1 MIYYGILIA
10 LLSTLFGQFFRLELA
25 GGAILFL
32 DIFLPALFFAWCA
45 KLIFQKKNIWTEC
58 KKFPVFFEGLLVL
71 VLFLVSLF
79 IAGIH
84 LTTIEFATSGFY
96 LFRYAFLFLFSIIV
110 YNEYSEY
117 TETKEISN
125 TKKIFFIKYIT
136 FIAVGLSIL
145 GFLQLYLYPDFR
157 EMAEKGWDPHIGR
170 LLSTWFDPN
179 FLGSFFA
186 FILTLL
192 AGIFGVYT
200 QKHPILSFNFVQ
212 NKKNFARFY
221 NKKITTIFIAIT
233 LLLLISL
240 LLTYSRSALLAFVLP
255 TFVLGIIYFRGLLLT
270 LSFAIIL
277 LLPFSPRATERIT
290 DGINSAISITET
302 NSMFV
307 PDPTARLRVE
317 NMQQGLQLASENF
330 WTGIGFNTI
339 RLHKTQNIHSSG
351 GFDSSLLTTLVT
363 SGIFGLIAFLFFY
376 FRLAIK
382 LLWKSRKY
390 KNSTHSSESNTI
402 LYGTT
407 VGFLASFIGFFAQ
420 SFFINSLYYS
430 LFIIFIFGLSGVL
443 LSENKNK

>member
-32 DIFLPALFFAWCA
+32 DLFLPALFFSWCA
-45 KLIFQKKNIWTEC
+45 KLIFQKRNIWTEL
-58 KKFPVFFEGLLVL
+58 KKFPVFFEGLLV
-71 VLFLVSLF
+71 VAIFLVSLF
-79 IAGIH
+79 IAGINM
-84 LTTIEFATSGFY
+84 TTIEFATSGFY
-96 LFRYAFLFLFSIIV
+96 LFRYTFLFLFSVVV
-110 YNEYSEY
+110 YNEYSEFL
-117 TETKEISN
+117 ETKEHIN
-125 TKKIFFIKYIT
+125 KIKIFFLQYIT
-136 FIAVGLSIL
+136 FIAVGLAIL

-157 EMAEKGWDPHIGR
+157 AMAEKGWDPHIGR

-179 FLGSFFA
+179 FLGSFFS

-200 QKHPILSFNFVQ
+200 KKYPILSFNFSQ
-212 NKKNFARFY
+212 NKKNFTQFY
-221 NKKITTIFIAIT
+221 NKKITGIFIFIT
-233 LLLLISL
+233 LLLLIAL
-240 LLTYSRSALLAFVLP
+240 LLTYSRSALLAFILP
-255 TFVLGIIYFRGLLLT
+255 TFILGIIYFRGLLLS

-290 DGINSAISITET
+290 DGIHSAVSITET

-317 NMQQGLQLASENF
+317 NMQQGLQLAHQNF

-339 RLHKTQNIHSSG
+339 RLHKTKNIHSSG

-376 FRLAIK
+376 FRLA
-382 LLWKSRKY
+382 
-390 KNSTHSSESNTI
+390 
-402 LYGTT
+402 
-407 VGFLASFIGFFAQ
+407 
-420 SFFINSLYYS
+420 
-430 LFIIFIFGLSGVL
+430 
-443 LSENKNK
+443 